1 MANSTYA
8 PPIDISSFAEL
19 VEEENQKHP
28 HKIVECAF
36 ALDIGGSLAKLAYQH
51 TFRYKVC
58 VPKELSDPD
67 SKRRT
72 SVCGPFE
79 FYDYREHE
87 YEGHKLC
94 FVKFETRLIDSCLD
108 FIRSTVLPSY
118 SDVDRDTIR
127 LVGRVTGG
135 GAFKYMSNILETL
148 SGVEI
153 EREDEMSSL
162 VSGCTFLLRNIPDEV
177 FIYDKRAMPAQIFLS
192 SCMVNTYPFL
202 LVNIGSGVSFLKVE
216 ADASYHRVGGTSLG
230 GGTFWGIGSLLAG
243 GQMSFDELLALADK
257 GDHRQVDMLVK
268 DIYGGAYESLGLPG
282 DVIASSFGLAAR
294 RPNETRRPADMVK
307 ALLVA
312 VSNNIGQLACLY
324 AHQNGVRRIL
334 FGGFFIRG
342 HRLTMEV
349 ISFAVNYWSQGE
361 MKAMFLRHE
370 GYLGA
375 VGAFMKSRQQQE
387 TGHTNGEAGE
397 GVGKH
402 TSKRW
407 AESYA
412 TALISRGSIPA
423 FSNAEGLALSEFELE
438 HLGDMSLEPFP
449 LLLSSADYVPD
460 TWDLTQ
466 DYKARVYWLGCFKQ
480 GVERLRRKAEESQ
493 AESDP
498 HGSKQ
503 RARQFAER
511 YVQFLSELSDRPSGR
526 GILTVRCILEAQQHL
541 LREFGFPDAFC
552 VQKRAENS
560 WALSCFPSIMERLG
574 ELNWEERQMAL
585 AQGVLTGNIFDW
597 GASEAVRFFMQSQDS
612 VEGMASFEKA
622 LAKLQPR
629 PWLVD
634 DFARWIERI
643 RRPDDRPHCVLV
655 FCDNSGADLI
665 LGVLPFVVECLD
677 WGSKVI
683 LTANSVPAINDVT
696 YRELLFLLNEAA
708 GLEPRL
714 QTALANGKLMCVDN
728 GQSSPCLDLRQT
740 SHNLVHLVK
749 QEKVDLIVIEG
760 MGRAVHTNLYARFC
774 VDCLKVAVIKNSWL
788 ACRLGGDLFSV
799 IFRYEEYSNER
810 LPMGLS
816 PAPTVPNHLLDSSSS
831 ENPMKSCDPAPPPS
845 SC

>member
-1 MANSTYA
+1 MTQSAYA
-8 PPIDISSFAEL
+8 SPIDISSFTDL
-19 VEEENQKHP
+19 VVAKEVNQSPRDKV
-28 HKIVECAF
+28 IECAF

-58 VPKELSDPD
+58 VPKELSDPH
-67 SKRRT
+67 SKRRST
-72 SVCGPFE
+72 ICGPFE

-94 FVKFETRLIDSCLD
+94 FTKFETRHIDACLE
-108 FIRSTVLPSY
+108 FIRSTILPAY
-118 SDVDRDTIR
+118 TDVGRESMR

-135 GAFKYMSNILETL
+135 GSFKYMPSILEKL
-148 SGVEI
+148 GDVEI
-153 EREDEMSSL
+153 EREDEMASL
-162 VSGCTFLLRNIPDEV
+162 VRGCTFLLRNIPDEA
-177 FIYDKRAMPAQIFLS
+177 FIYDKRAMPSQIFLS
-192 SCMVNTYPFL
+192 SFMVNTAPFL

-216 ADASYHRVGGTSLG
+216 ADASYKRVGGTSLG

-243 GQMSFDELLALADK
+243 GQMSFDELLELADK

-268 DIYGGAYESLGLPG
+268 DIYGGAYESLGLAA

-312 VSNNIGQLACLY
+312 ISNNIGQLACLY
-324 AHQNGVRRIL
+324 ALQNG
-334 FGGFFIRG
+334 
-342 HRLTMEV
+342 V
-349 ISFAVNYWSQGE
+349 ISFAVNYWSNGAL
-361 MKAMFLRHE
+361 KAMFLRHE

-375 VGAFMKSRQQQE
+375 VGAFMKASQPPTFAQYNGVGTGEASAAQSPNNQVPQKQQQ
-387 TGHTNGEAGE
+387 HS
-397 GVGKH
+397 
-402 TSKRW
+402 SKCW
-407 AESYA
+407 SESYA
-412 TALISRGSIPA
+412 TSLIARSSMPP
-423 FSNAEGLALSEFELE
+423 SSSTDGLTLSDFELE

-449 LLLSSADYVPD
+449 LLLSPADYVPD

-466 DYKARVYWLGCFKQ
+466 DCKARAYWLECFKQ
-480 GVERLRRKAEESQ
+480 GVERLRKKAEESQ
-493 AESDP
+493 AEKSTAGD
-498 HGSKQ
+498 SKE
-503 RARQFAER
+503 RAQLFANR
-511 YVQFLSELSDRPSGR
+511 YVNFLTELNVRPSGR
-526 GILTVRCILEAQQHL
+526 GLLTVRSILEAQQHL

-552 VQKRAENS
+552 VQKKLENTWS
-560 WALSCFPSIMERLG
+560 LTYFPSIMERLG
-574 ELNWEERQMAL
+574 RLAWTERQMEL
-585 AQGVLTGNIFDW
+585 AQGFLTGNIFDW
-597 GASEAVRFFMQSQDS
+597 GASEAVCFFTQSQDS
-612 VEGMASFEKA
+612 VEGMASFEQA

-634 DFARWIERI
+634 DFSRWLERI
-643 RRPDDRPHCVLV
+643 SNPADRPRCVLI

-696 YRELLFLLNEAA
+696 YRELLFLLNEVA

-714 QTALANGKLMCVDN
+714 QRALEDGRLMCVDN

-740 SHNLVHLVK
+740 SHRLVQLVK
-749 QEKVDLIVIEG
+749 KEKVDLIVIEG

-799 IFRYEEYSNER
+799 IFRYEEYSSE
-810 LPMGLS
+810 S
-816 PAPTVPNHLLDSSSS
+816 DSAVATAATVKQA
-831 ENPMKSCDPAPPPS
+831 ETT
-845 SC
+845 

>member
-1 MANSTYA
+1 MTQSAYA
-8 PPIDISSFAEL
+8 SPIDISSFTDL
-19 VEEENQKHP
+19 VVAKVVNRSPRDKV
-28 HKIVECAF
+28 IECAF

-58 VPKELSDPD
+58 VPKELSDPH
-67 SKRRT
+67 SKRRPT
-72 SVCGPFE
+72 ICGPFE

-94 FVKFETRLIDSCLD
+94 FTKFETRHIDSCLE
-108 FIRSTVLPSY
+108 FIRSTILPAY
-118 SDVDRDTIR
+118 TDVGRESIH

-135 GAFKYMSNILETL
+135 GSFKYMPSILEKL
-148 SGVEI
+148 GDVEI
-153 EREDEMSSL
+153 EREDEMASL
-162 VSGCTFLLRNIPDEV
+162 VRGCTFLLRNIPDEA
-177 FIYDKRAMPAQIFLS
+177 FIYDKRAMPSQIFLS
-192 SCMVNTYPFL
+192 SFMVNTAPFL

-216 ADASYHRVGGTSLG
+216 ADASYKRVGGTSLG

-243 GQMSFDELLALADK
+243 GQMSFDELLELADK

-268 DIYGGAYESLGLPG
+268 DIYGGAYESLGLAA

-312 VSNNIGQLACLY
+312 ISNNIGQLACLY
-324 AHQNGVRRIL
+324 ALQNGVGRIL

-349 ISFAVNYWSQGE
+349 ISFAVNYWSNGAL
-361 MKAMFLRHE
+361 KAMFLRHE

-375 VGAFMKSRQQQE
+375 VGAFMKASQPPTFAQCNGVE
-387 TGHTNGEAGE
+387 TGEASASQSPNNQ
-397 GVGKH
+397 VPQKQQRH
-402 TSKRW
+402 SSKCW
-407 AESYA
+407 SESYA
-412 TALISRGSIPA
+412 TSLIARSSMPP
-423 FSNAEGLALSEFELE
+423 SSSTDGLTLSDFELE

-449 LLLSSADYVPD
+449 LLLSPADYVPD

-466 DYKARVYWLGCFKQ
+466 DCKARAYWLECFKQ
-480 GVERLRRKAEESQ
+480 GVERLRKKAEESQ
-493 AESDP
+493 AEKTTAGD
-498 HGSKQ
+498 SKE
-503 RARQFAER
+503 RAQLFANR
-511 YVQFLSELSDRPSGR
+511 YVNFLTELNVRPSGR
-526 GILTVRCILEAQQHL
+526 GLLTVRSILEAQQHL

-552 VQKRAENS
+552 VQKKLENTWS
-560 WALSCFPSIMERLG
+560 LTYFPSIMKRLG
-574 ELNWEERQMAL
+574 RLAWTERQMEL
-585 AQGVLTGNIFDW
+585 AQGFLTGNIFDW
-597 GASEAVRFFMQSQDS
+597 GASEAVRFFTQSQDS
-612 VEGMASFEKA
+612 VEGMASFEQA

-634 DFARWIERI
+634 DFSRWLERI
-643 RRPDDRPHCVLV
+643 SNPADRPRCVLI

-696 YRELLFLLNEAA
+696 YRELLFLLNEVA

-714 QTALANGKLMCVDN
+714 QRALEDGRLMCVDN

-740 SHNLVHLVK
+740 SHRLVQLVK
-749 QEKVDLIVIEG
+749 KEKVDLIVIEG

-799 IFRYEEYSNER
+799 IFRYEEYSSE
-810 LPMGLS
+810 S
-816 PAPTVPNHLLDSSSS
+816 DSAAATAATVKQA
-831 ENPMKSCDPAPPPS
+831 ETT
-845 SC
+845 